1 MTAALE
7 GEAKPVAIRGA
18 HKVDARGEQSRYWA
32 VSDARGVIVATGAA
46 AADGTGEE
54 AFEHACRTIGID
66 PADWTV
72 QQVWCAGRQVR

>member
-1 MTAALE
+1 VTAALE

-18 HKVDARGEQSRYWA
+18 RKVDARGEQSGYWV

-46 AADGTGEE
+46 TADGTGEE
-54 AFEHACRTIGID
+54 AFEHACRTVGID